1 MPIGFSFNNAVI
13 NQPKMMK
20 RLYYLSTWCLS
31 TLLFTLS
38 AFSVNAQT
46 LEADSLALVDLYN
59 DCGGADWSGFDTWLN
74 GPISTWEKVT
84 VDEAMQ
90 RVTNVEFKDMHLT
103 GALPASL
110 GNITEMSGKIEMRD
124 DSLLTGALPAFLW
137 KWTKIDRFQVKFSGY
152 TSIETEGL
160 ENMVN
165 LTEFNTEGSPIGG
178 MIPGVIFTLPNI
190 EKLYFHDSE
199 FDQLPPEVTQAAALN
214 RLYLNGDNFSELPD
228 MSGMTWGSGAKV
240 RFHDNQ
246 LTFEDLEPLVG
257 FLSDAN
263 VDEFRYSPQANVGE
277 ENYQYPAMGDPVSLA
292 ANVGGATNI
301 YQWIK
306 GEEEVGT
313 DATYEIAAFDPNVNS
328 GKYFGIVQN
337 STVPGLVIM
346 TEPIHLFA
354 SALSQDSLALVDL
367 YNNCGGADWSGFDTW
382 LNGPISTWEKV
393 TVDEASQRVT
403 NVEFKDMHLTGA
415 LPETLGNITKM
426 GGKIE
431 MRDDSLLTGALPAFL
446 WRWTDVERFQIK
458 FSGYTSIETEGL
470 ENMVNLTEFNTEG
483 SPIGG
488 MIPGVIFTLP
498 NIEKL
503 YFHDSEFDQ
512 LPPEVTQAAA
522 LNRLYLN
529 GDNFSELPDMS
540 GMTWGSGAKV
550 RFHDNQL
557 TFEDLEPLVG
567 FLSDANVDE
576 FRYSPQANVGEENYQ
591 YPAMGDPVSL
601 AANVGG
607 ADNIYQWIKGTDE
620 EVGTDAT
627 YEIAAFDPS
636 VHSGKYLG
644 IVQNTTVPGL
654 VITVEPTHLFAS
666 ALSQDSLALVDLY
679 NNCGGADWSG
689 FTTWLNGPLK
699 TWEKVTV
706 DSATQRVTNV
716 EFKDMHLTGALPE
729 TLGNIT
735 KMSGKIEMRDDSL
748 LTGALP
754 AFLWRWTDIDRF
766 QIKFS
771 GYTSIDTEG
780 LDKMVNLT
788 EFNTEGS
795 PIAGMVPGVLFTLP
809 AMQKLYL
816 HDSEFD
822 ALPAEFTQA
831 SGLDRLYLNGDN
843 LTDLPDMSG
852 MTWGDGAKIRVQNNF
867 LTFEDLEPNVVV
879 ASDTLVAEL
888 NYSPQATVGM
898 PTLIELMAGD
908 TLRLSIDVGGTANMY
923 QWIIGDE
930 DAIDGATEAMY
941 QKDDVTAA
949 DAVKYK
955 VLIQNTL
962 VPGLDLFS
970 EFFSVLVDGVSGI
983 EEQEFEGLKVLGN
996 PVGNTLR
1003 IEADENIEMLSLF
1016 DMTGRLLEERSINNH
1031 SIRLAV
1037 DHLQTGVYFAVLR
1050 SGNKFHTIKVLKK

>member
-1 MPIGFSFNNAVI
+1 
-13 NQPKMMK
+13 MK

-90 RVTNVEFKDMHLT
+90 RVTNVEFKEMHLT
-103 GALPASL
+103 GALPESL
-110 GNITEMSGKIEMRD
+110 GNITEMSGKIEFRD
-124 DSLLTGALPAFLW
+124 DSLLTGALPSFLW
-137 KWTKIDRFQVKFSGY
+137 KWTKIDRFQIKFSGY
-152 TSIETEGL
+152 TSIETDGL

-199 FDQLPPEVTQAAALN
+199 FDQLPAEVTQATALTRLYLNGDNFSELPDMSGMTWGSGAKVRFQDNQLTFEDLEPLVGFISDANVDEFRYSPQANVGQENYQYPAVGAPVSLAANVGGANNVYQWIKDGEEEVGTDATYEIAAFDASVHSGKYFGVVQNTTVPGLVIMTEPTHLFASALSQDSLALVDLYNDCGGADWSGFGTWLN
-214 RLYLNGDNFSELPD
+214 GPINTWEKVTVDEATQRVTNVEFKEMHLTGALPESLGNITKMGGKIEFRDDSLLTGALPAFLWRWTDVERFQIKFSGYTSIETEGLENMINLTEFNTEGSPIAGEIPGVIFTLPAIEKLYFHDSEFDQLPAEVTQATALTRLYLNGDNFSELPD

-277 ENYQYPAMGDPVSLA
+277 ETYQYPAIGDPV
-292 ANVGGATNI
+292 T
-301 YQWIK
+301 
-306 GEEEVGT
+306 
-313 DATYEIAAFDPNVNS
+313 
-328 GKYFGIVQN
+328 
-337 STVPGLVIM
+337 
-346 TEPIHLFA
+346 
-354 SALSQDSLALVDL
+354 
-367 YNNCGGADWSGFDTW
+367 
-382 LNGPISTWEKV
+382 
-393 TVDEASQRVT
+393 
-403 NVEFKDMHLTGA
+403 
-415 LPETLGNITKM
+415 
-426 GGKIE
+426 
-431 MRDDSLLTGALPAFL
+431 
-446 WRWTDVERFQIK
+446 
-458 FSGYTSIETEGL
+458 
-470 ENMVNLTEFNTEG
+470 
-483 SPIGG
+483 
-488 MIPGVIFTLP
+488 
-498 NIEKL
+498 
-503 YFHDSEFDQ
+503 
-512 LPPEVTQAAA
+512 
-522 LNRLYLN
+522 
-529 GDNFSELPDMS
+529 
-540 GMTWGSGAKV
+540 
-550 RFHDNQL
+550 
-557 TFEDLEPLVG
+557 
-567 FLSDANVDE
+567 
-576 FRYSPQANVGEENYQ
+576 
-591 YPAMGDPVSL
+591 L

-666 ALSQDSLALVDLY
+666 AFSQDSLALVDLY

-689 FTTWLNGPLK
+689 FATWLNGPLN
-699 TWEKVTV
+699 TWERVTV

-735 KMSGKIEMRDDSL
+735 KMSGKIELRDDSL

-766 QIKFS
+766 QVKFS
-771 GYTSIDTEG
+771 GYTSIETEG
-780 LDKMVNLT
+780 LENMVNLT

-795 PIAGMVPGVLFTLP
+795 PIAGTIPGEIFALP
-809 AMQKLYL
+809 LIEKLYF

-822 ALPAEFTQA
+822 ALPAEFLQV
-831 SGLDRLYLNGDN
+831 SGLTRLYLNGDN
-843 LTDLPDMSG
+843 FASLPDMTQV
-852 MTWGDGAKIRVQNNF
+852 TWGDGAKIRLQNNF
-867 LTFEDLEPNVVV
+867 LTFEDLEGNVAVD
-879 ASDTLVAEL
+879 SDPLVDEFS
-888 NYSPQATVGM
+888 YSPQANVGM
-898 PTLIELMAGD
+898 PVTIELMAGD
-908 TLRLSIDVGGTANMY
+908 TLRLSIDVGGTANSY
-923 QWIIGDE
+923 QWIIGEE
-930 DAIDGATEAMY
+930 DLIDGATEAMY

-949 DAVKYK
+949 DAVKYRA
-955 VLIQNTL
+955 LIQNSL

-970 EFFSVLVDGVSGI
+970 EFFSVTVDGVSGI
-983 EEQEFEGLKVLGN
+983 QEQEFEGLKVLGN
-996 PVGNTLR
+996 PVGHLLR
-1003 IEADENIEMLSLF
+1003 IEANENIERLSLF
-1016 DMTGRLLEERSINNH
+1016 DMTGRLLEERSIN
-1031 SIRLAV
+1031 SQSLSLPV
-1037 DHLQTGVYFAVLR
+1037 DHLQAGVYFAVLR